1 MRKFKTLLMAITT
14 VAALSS
20 CSKDDNNNQGNGNP
34 NPTPTP
40 APAPN
45 PDAKPDANTAKVSLQ
60 FQNYVGGEELVLGA
74 DAASAKEYTS
84 NGQKLKFSEVKYV
97 ITNVV
102 LVKADGSK
110 VPYNAEDL
118 DKGGFLINQ
127 ENVASLSPVL
137 NNIPEG
143 DYKGIEFGLGVK
155 KDLNNLK
162 LQEKFPNF
170 YNLTGKYSFENGKIM
185 HWEWANGYRFVK
197 LEGWYSNPT
206 PPSPGK
212 GKDGKPLP
220 PPPAITNGEL
230 SIHIGSAFKGTKI
243 GKGENAKIEDET
255 LNIDRDAFRF
265 ISLDFPKPISVK
277 KGATAKVTIK
287 ADFDK
292 LINGTNKIS
301 LNGKIP
307 VVHHLNNMFPFVNN
321 IGGNQDLEGKKIIV
335 KDLNDSNK
343 AQEGFENSENSPL
356 DKVGMFSILSV
367 E

>member
-20 CSKDDNNNQGNGNP
+20 CSKKDDNNDS
-34 NPTPTP
+34 TP
-40 APAPN
+40 
-45 PDAKPDANTAKVSLQ
+45 AKVSLQ
-60 FQNYVGGEELVLGA
+60 FDNYVGTEKLALGTS
-74 DAASAKEYTS
+74 ASAAKAYTS
-84 NGQKLKFSEVKYV
+84 NGQTLKFSEVKYV

-102 LVKADGSK
+102 LVKADGTK
-110 VPYNAEDL
+110 VPYHTEDL

-127 ENVASLSPVL
+127 AKTASLTPVL
-137 NNIPEG
+137 SGIPEG
-143 DYKGIEFGLGVK
+143 EYKGIEFGLGVK
-155 KDLNNLK
+155 KELNNLK
-162 LQEKFPNF
+162 LQDRFPNF
-170 YNLTGKYSFENGKIM
+170 YRLTGEFKHSGIM

-206 PPSPGK
+206 PGK
-212 GKDGKPLP
+212 NKKGEAL
-220 PPPAITNGEL
+220 PAITDGEL
-230 SIHIGSAFKGTKI
+230 SIHIGSAFKGTKVI
-243 GKGENAKIEDET
+243 GEDKKVKGIENET

-265 ISLDFPKPISVK
+265 VSLDFPKNLSVK
-277 KGATAKVTIK
+277 GGATAKVTIK

-307 VVHHLNNMFPFVNN
+307 VVHSLNNMFPFVNN

-335 KDLNDSNK
+335 KDINDPQK
-343 AQEGFENSENSPL
+343 AQEGFNNSESSVL
-356 DKVGMFSILSV
+356 DKAGMFSVLNV

>member
-20 CSKDDNNNQGNGNP
+20 CSKKDDNNDS
-34 NPTPTP
+34 TP
-40 APAPN
+40 
-45 PDAKPDANTAKVSLQ
+45 AKVSLQ
-60 FQNYVGGEELVLGA
+60 FDNYVGTEKLALGA
-74 DAASAKEYTS
+74 SASAAKAYTS
-84 NGQKLKFSEVKYV
+84 NGQTLKFSEVKYV

-102 LVKADGSK
+102 LVKADGTK
-110 VPYNAEDL
+110 VPYHTEDL

-127 ENVASLSPVL
+127 AKTASLTPVL
-137 NNIPEG
+137 SGIPEG
-143 DYKGIEFGLGVK
+143 EYKGIEFGLGVK
-155 KDLNNLK
+155 KELNNLK
-162 LQEKFPNF
+162 LQDRFPNF
-170 YNLTGKYSFENGKIM
+170 YRLTGEFKHSGIM

-206 PPSPGK
+206 PGK
-212 GKDGKPLP
+212 NKKGEAL
-220 PPPAITNGEL
+220 PAITDGEL
-230 SIHIGSAFKGTKI
+230 SIHIGSAFKGTKVI
-243 GKGENAKIEDET
+243 GEDKKVKGIENET

-265 ISLDFPKPISVK
+265 VSLDFPKNLSVK
-277 KGATAKVTIK
+277 GGATAKVTIK

-307 VVHHLNNMFPFVNN
+307 VVHSLNNMFPFVNN

-335 KDLNDSNK
+335 KDINDPQK
-343 AQEGFENSENSPL
+343 AQEGFDNSESSAL
-356 DKVGMFSILSV
+356 DKAGMFSVLSV

>member
-1 MRKFKTLLMAITT
+1 MRKIKTILMAITT

-20 CSKDDNNNQGNGNP
+20 CSKEDNNNDS
-34 NPTPTP
+34 TP
-40 APAPN
+40 A
-45 PDAKPDANTAKVSLQ
+45 KVTLQ
-60 FQNYVGGEELVLGA
+60 FDHYVGAEKLTLGT
-74 DAASAKEYTS
+74 DAAGAKAYTS
-84 NGQKLKFSEVKYV
+84 NGQTLKFSEVKYV

-102 LVKADGSK
+102 LVKADGTK
-110 VPYNAEDL
+110 VPYHTEDL

-127 ENVASLSPVL
+127 ADAASLAPVL
-137 NNIPEG
+137 NDIPEG

-155 KDLNNLK
+155 KELNNLK
-162 LQEKFPNF
+162 LQTQFPNF
-170 YNLTGKYSFENGKIM
+170 YKLTGSFKQKEIM

-206 PPSPGK
+206 PP
-212 GKDGKPLP
+212 GKDKEGNPLS
-220 PPPAITNGEL
+220 AITDGEL
-230 SIHIGSAFKGTKI
+230 SIHIGSAFKGTKVI
-243 GKGENAKIEDET
+243 GDDKKVKGIENET

-265 ISLDFPKPISVK
+265 VSLDFPKNLSVK
-277 KGATAKVTIK
+277 GGATAKVTIK

-307 VVHHLNNMFPFVNN
+307 VVHSLNNMFPFVNN

-335 KDLNDSNK
+335 KDINDPQK
-343 AQEGFENSENSPL
+343 AQKGFDNSESSAL
-356 DKVGMFSILSV
+356 DKAGMFSVLNV

>member
-20 CSKDDNNNQGNGNP
+20 CSKEDNNNDS
-34 NPTPTP
+34 TP
-40 APAPN
+40 A
-45 PDAKPDANTAKVSLQ
+45 KVTLQ
-60 FQNYVGGEELVLGA
+60 FDHYVGAEKLTLG
-74 DAASAKEYTS
+74 DAASAKAYTS
-84 NGQKLKFSEVKYV
+84 NGQTLKFSEVKYV

-102 LVKADGSK
+102 LVKADGTK
-110 VPYNAEDL
+110 VPYHTEDL

-127 ENVASLSPVL
+127 ADAASLAPVL
-137 NNIPEG
+137 NEIPSG

-155 KDLNNLK
+155 KELNNLS
-162 LQEKFPNF
+162 LQDKFPNF
-170 YNLTGKYSFENGKIM
+170 YKLTGSFKQKEIM

-206 PPSPGK
+206 PGK
-212 GKDGKPLP
+212 NKKGEDL
-220 PPPAITNGEL
+220 PAITDGEL
-230 SIHIGSAFKGTKI
+230 SIHIGSAFKGTKVI
-243 GKGENAKIEDET
+243 GEDKKVKGIENET

-265 ISLDFPKPISVK
+265 VSLDFSKNLSVK
-277 KGATAKVTIK
+277 GGATAKVTIK

-307 VVHHLNNMFPFVNN
+307 VVHSLNNMFPFVNN

-335 KDLNDSNK
+335 KDFNNPQK
-343 AQEGFENSENSPL
+343 AQEGFDNSESSAL
-356 DKVGMFSILSV
+356 DKAGMFSILNV

>member
-1 MRKFKTLLMAITT
+1 MRKIKTILMAITT

-20 CSKDDNNNQGNGNP
+20 CSKKDDNNDS
-34 NPTPTP
+34 TP
-40 APAPN
+40 A
-45 PDAKPDANTAKVSLQ
+45 KVTLQ
-60 FQNYVGGEELVLGA
+60 FDHYVGAEKLTLGTDVA
-74 DAASAKEYTS
+74 GAKAYTS
-84 NGQKLKFSEVKYV
+84 NGQTLKFSEVKYV

-102 LVKADGSK
+102 LVKADGTK
-110 VPYNAEDL
+110 VPYHTEDL

-127 ENVASLSPVL
+127 ADAASLAPVL
-137 NNIPEG
+137 NEIPSG

-155 KDLNNLK
+155 KELNNLK
-162 LQEKFPNF
+162 LQDKFPNF
-170 YNLTGKYSFENGKIM
+170 YKLTGSFKQKEIM

-206 PPSPGK
+206 PGK
-212 GKDGKPLP
+212 NKKGEDL
-220 PPPAITNGEL
+220 PAITDGEL
-230 SIHIGSAFKGTKI
+230 SIHIGSAFKGTKVI
-243 GKGENAKIEDET
+243 GEDKKVKGIENET

-265 ISLDFPKPISVK
+265 VSLDFPKNLSVK
-277 KGATAKVTIK
+277 GGATAKVTIK

-307 VVHHLNNMFPFVNN
+307 VIHHLNNMFPFVNN

-335 KDLNDSNK
+335 KDINDPQK
-343 AQEGFENSENSPL
+343 AQQGFDNSESSAL
-356 DKVGMFSILSV
+356 DKAGMFSVLNV

>member
-1 MRKFKTLLMAITT
+1 MAITT

-20 CSKDDNNNQGNGNP
+20 CSKEDNNNSKQENGGQSNP
-34 NPTPTP
+34 EQPQ
-40 APAPN
+40 
-45 PDAKPDANTAKVSLQ
+45 KPDEKKPDETTGKVSLQ
-60 FQNYVGGEELVLGA
+60 FDHYVGAEKLTLGT
-74 DAASAKEYTS
+74 AKAYTS
-84 NGQKLKFSEVKYV
+84 NGQTLKFSEVKYV

-110 VPYNAEDL
+110 VPYHTEDL

-127 ENVASLSPVL
+127 ADAASLAPVL
-137 NNIPEG
+137 NEIPSG

-155 KDLNNLK
+155 KELNNLS
-162 LQEKFPNF
+162 LQDKFPNF
-170 YNLTGKYSFENGKIM
+170 YKLTGSFKQKEIM

-206 PPSPGK
+206 PP
-212 GKDGKPLP
+212 GKDKEGNPL
-220 PPPAITNGEL
+220 PAITDGEL

-243 GKGENAKIEDET
+243 VNGEDIKVENEI
-255 LNIDRDAFRF
+255 LNTDRDAFRF
-265 ISLDFPKPISVK
+265 VSLDFPKNLSVK
-277 KGATAKVTIK
+277 GGATAKVTIK

-307 VVHHLNNMFPFVNN
+307 VVHSLANMFPFVNN
-321 IGGNQDLEGKKIIV
+321 IGGNQGIDGKQIII
-335 KDLNDSNK
+335 KDIPTKKNPDPKDPQSGLD
-343 AQEGFENSENSPL
+343 NSKL
-356 DKVGMFSILSV
+356 DKVGMFSVLNL

>member
-1 MRKFKTLLMAITT
+1 MRKIKTILMAITT

-20 CSKDDNNNQGNGNP
+20 CSKKDDNNDS
-34 NPTPTP
+34 TP
-40 APAPN
+40 A
-45 PDAKPDANTAKVSLQ
+45 KVTLQ
-60 FQNYVGGEELVLGA
+60 FDHYVGAEKLTLGT
-74 DAASAKEYTS
+74 DAGGAKAYTS
-84 NGQKLKFSEVKYV
+84 NGQTLKFSEVKYV

-110 VPYNAEDL
+110 VPYHTEDL

-127 ENVASLSPVL
+127 ADAASLAPVL
-137 NNIPEG
+137 NEIPSG

-155 KDLNNLK
+155 KELNNLK
-162 LQEKFPNF
+162 LQTQFPNF
-170 YNLTGKYSFENGKIM
+170 YKLTGSFKQKEIM

-206 PPSPGK
+206 PGK
-212 GKDGKPLP
+212 NKKGEDL
-220 PPPAITNGEL
+220 PAITDGEL
-230 SIHIGSAFKGTKI
+230 SIHIGSAFKGTKVI
-243 GKGENAKIEDET
+243 GEDKKVKGIENET

-265 ISLDFPKPISVK
+265 VSLDFPKNLSVK
-277 KGATAKVTIK
+277 GGATAKVTIK

-307 VVHHLNNMFPFVNN
+307 VVHSLNNMFPFVNN

-335 KDLNDSNK
+335 KDINNPQK
-343 AQEGFENSENSPL
+343 AQEGFDNSESSAL
-356 DKVGMFSILSV
+356 DKAGMFSVLNV

>member
-20 CSKDDNNNQGNGNP
+20 CSKKDDNNDS
-34 NPTPTP
+34 TP
-40 APAPN
+40 
-45 PDAKPDANTAKVSLQ
+45 AKVSLQ
-60 FQNYVGGEELVLGA
+60 FDNYVGTEKLALGA
-74 DAASAKEYTS
+74 SASAAKAYTS
-84 NGQKLKFSEVKYV
+84 NGQTLKFSEVKYV

-102 LVKADGSK
+102 LVKADGTK
-110 VPYNAEDL
+110 VPYHTEDL

-127 ENVASLSPVL
+127 AKTASLTPVL
-137 NNIPEG
+137 SGIPEG
-143 DYKGIEFGLGVK
+143 EYKGIEFGLGVK
-155 KDLNNLK
+155 KELNNLK
-162 LQEKFPNF
+162 LQDKFPNF
-170 YNLTGKYSFENGKIM
+170 YRLTGEFKHSGIM

-206 PPSPGK
+206 PGK
-212 GKDGKPLP
+212 NKKGEDL
-220 PPPAITNGEL
+220 PAITDGEL
-230 SIHIGSAFKGTKI
+230 SIHIGSAFKGTKVI
-243 GKGENAKIEDET
+243 GEDKKVKGIENET

-265 ISLDFPKPISVK
+265 VSLDFPKNLSVK
-277 KGATAKVTIK
+277 GGATAKVTIK

-307 VVHHLNNMFPFVNN
+307 VVHSLNNMFPFVNN

-335 KDLNDSNK
+335 KDINDPQK
-343 AQEGFENSENSPL
+343 AQEGFDNSESSAL
-356 DKVGMFSILSV
+356 DKAGMFSVLNV

>member
-20 CSKDDNNNQGNGNP
+20 CSKKDDNNDS
-34 NPTPTP
+34 TP
-40 APAPN
+40 
-45 PDAKPDANTAKVSLQ
+45 AKVSLQ
-60 FQNYVGGEELVLGA
+60 FDNYVGTEKLALGA
-74 DAASAKEYTS
+74 SASAAKAYTS
-84 NGQKLKFSEVKYV
+84 NGQTLKFSEVKYV

-102 LVKADGSK
+102 LVKADGTK
-110 VPYNAEDL
+110 VPYHTEDL

-127 ENVASLSPVL
+127 AKTTSLTPVL
-137 NNIPEG
+137 SGIPEG
-143 DYKGIEFGLGVK
+143 EYKGIEFGLGVK
-155 KDLNNLK
+155 KELNNLK
-162 LQEKFPNF
+162 LQDRFPNF
-170 YNLTGKYSFENGKIM
+170 YRLTGEFKHSGIM

-206 PPSPGK
+206 PGK
-212 GKDGKPLP
+212 NKKGEAL
-220 PPPAITNGEL
+220 PAITDGEL
-230 SIHIGSAFKGTKI
+230 SIHIGSAFKGTKVI
-243 GKGENAKIEDET
+243 GEDKKVKGIENET

-265 ISLDFPKPISVK
+265 VSLDFPKNLSVK
-277 KGATAKVTIK
+277 GGATAKVTIK

-307 VVHHLNNMFPFVNN
+307 VVHSLNNMFPFVNN

-335 KDLNDSNK
+335 KDINDPQK
-343 AQEGFENSENSPL
+343 AQEGFDNSESSAL
-356 DKVGMFSILSV
+356 DKAGMFSVLSV

>member
-1 MRKFKTLLMAITT
+1 MRKIKTILMAITT

-20 CSKDDNNNQGNGNP
+20 CSKKDDNNDS
-34 NPTPTP
+34 TP
-40 APAPN
+40 A
-45 PDAKPDANTAKVSLQ
+45 KVTLQ
-60 FQNYVGGEELVLGA
+60 FDHYVGAEKLTLGT
-74 DAASAKEYTS
+74 DAGGAKAYTS
-84 NGQKLKFSEVKYV
+84 NGQTLKFSEVKYV

-102 LVKADGSK
+102 LVKADGTK
-110 VPYNAEDL
+110 VPYHTEDL

-127 ENVASLSPVL
+127 ADAASLAPVL
-137 NNIPEG
+137 NEIPSG

-155 KDLNNLK
+155 KELNNLS
-162 LQEKFPNF
+162 LQDKFPNF
-170 YNLTGKYSFENGKIM
+170 YKLTGSFKQKEIM

-206 PPSPGK
+206 PGK
-212 GKDGKPLP
+212 NKEGEDLL
-220 PPPAITNGEL
+220 AITDGEL
-230 SIHIGSAFKGTKI
+230 SIHIGSAFKGTKVLDEK
-243 GKGENAKIEDET
+243 GKTKEIKDLIIN
-255 LNIDRDAFRF
+255 NDRDAFRF
-265 ISLDFPKPISVK
+265 VSLDFPKTLSVK

-307 VVHHLNNMFPFVNN
+307 VVHNLDNMFPFVNN

-335 KDLNDSNK
+335 KDFNNPQK
-343 AQEGFENSENSPL
+343 AQEGFDNSESSAL
-356 DKVGMFSILSV
+356 DKAGMFSVLSV

>member
-1 MRKFKTLLMAITT
+1 MRKIKTILMAITT

-20 CSKDDNNNQGNGNP
+20 CSKEDNSNSTG
-34 NPTPTP
+34 
-40 APAPN
+40 
-45 PDAKPDANTAKVSLQ
+45 KVSLQ
-60 FQNYVGGEELVLGA
+60 FDHYVGAEKLTLGT
-74 DAASAKEYTS
+74 DAAGAKAYTS
-84 NGQKLKFSEVKYV
+84 NGQTLKFSEVKYV

-102 LVKADGSK
+102 LVKADGTK
-110 VPYNAEDL
+110 VPYHTEDL

-127 ENVASLSPVL
+127 ADAASLAPVL
-137 NNIPEG
+137 NDIPEG

-155 KDLNNLK
+155 KELNNLK
-162 LQEKFPNF
+162 LQDKFPNF
-170 YNLTGKYSFENGKIM
+170 YRLTGEFKHSGIM

-206 PPSPGK
+206 PKNNK
-212 GKDGKPLP
+212 GEDL
-220 PPPAITNGEL
+220 PAITDGEL
-230 SIHIGSAFKGTKI
+230 SIHIGSAFKGTKVI
-243 GKGENAKIEDET
+243 GDDKKVKGIENET

-265 ISLDFPKPISVK
+265 VSLDFKTLSVK
-277 KGATAKVTIK
+277 KGTPAKITIK

-307 VVHHLNNMFPFVNN
+307 VVHSLNNMFPFVNN

-335 KDLNDSNK
+335 KDINDPQK
-343 AQEGFENSENSPL
+343 AQEGFDNSESSAL
-356 DKVGMFSILSV
+356 DKAGMFSVPNV

>member
-20 CSKDDNNNQGNGNP
+20 CSKKDDNNDS
-34 NPTPTP
+34 TP
-40 APAPN
+40 A
-45 PDAKPDANTAKVSLQ
+45 KVTLQ
-60 FQNYVGGEELVLGA
+60 FDHYVGAEKLTLGT
-74 DAASAKEYTS
+74 DAAGAKAYTS
-84 NGQKLKFSEVKYV
+84 NGQTLKFSEVKYV

-102 LVKADGSK
+102 LVKADGTK
-110 VPYNAEDL
+110 VPYHTEDL

-127 ENVASLSPVL
+127 ADAASLAPVL
-137 NNIPEG
+137 NEIPSG

-155 KDLNNLK
+155 KELNNLS
-162 LQEKFPNF
+162 LQGKFPNF
-170 YNLTGKYSFENGKIM
+170 YNLTGSFKQKEIM

-206 PPSPGK
+206 PGK
-212 GKDGKPLP
+212 NKKGEAL
-220 PPPAITNGEL
+220 PAITDGEL
-230 SIHIGSAFKGTKI
+230 SIHIGSAFKGTKVI
-243 GKGENAKIEDET
+243 GEDKKVKGIENET

-265 ISLDFPKPISVK
+265 ISLDFPEKLSVK
-277 KGATAKVTIK
+277 KDAVAKVTIK

-307 VVHHLNNMFPFVNN
+307 VVHSLNNMFPFVNN

-335 KDLNDSNK
+335 KDINDPQK
-343 AQEGFENSENSPL
+343 AQEGFDNSESSVL
-356 DKVGMFSILSV
+356 DKVGMFSVLSV

>member
-20 CSKDDNNNQGNGNP
+20 CSKKDDNNDS
-34 NPTPTP
+34 TP
-40 APAPN
+40 A
-45 PDAKPDANTAKVSLQ
+45 KVTLQ
-60 FQNYVGGEELVLGA
+60 FDHYVGAEKLTLG
-74 DAASAKEYTS
+74 DAAGAKAYTS
-84 NGQKLKFSEVKYV
+84 NGQTLKFSEVKYV

-102 LVKADGSK
+102 LVKADGTK
-110 VPYNAEDL
+110 VPYHTEDL

-127 ENVASLSPVL
+127 ADAASLAPVL
-137 NNIPEG
+137 NEIPSG

-155 KDLNNLK
+155 KELNNLK
-162 LQEKFPNF
+162 LQDKFPKF
-170 YNLTGKYSFENGKIM
+170 YNLTGSFKQKEIM

-206 PPSPGK
+206 PP
-212 GKDGKPLP
+212 GKDKDGNPL
-220 PPPAITNGEL
+220 PAITDGEL

-243 GKGENAKIEDET
+243 GKGKDAKVENET

-265 ISLDFPKPISVK
+265 VSLDFPKNLSVK
-277 KGATAKVTIK
+277 GGATAKVTIK

-307 VVHHLNNMFPFVNN
+307 VVHSLNNMFPFVNN

-335 KDLNDSNK
+335 KDINDPQK
-343 AQEGFENSENSPL
+343 AQEGFDNSESSAL
-356 DKVGMFSILSV
+356 DKAGMFSVLNV

>member
-1 MRKFKTLLMAITT
+1 MRKIKTILMAITT

-20 CSKDDNNNQGNGNP
+20 CSKEDNSNLTG
-34 NPTPTP
+34 
-40 APAPN
+40 
-45 PDAKPDANTAKVSLQ
+45 KVSLQ
-60 FQNYVGGEELVLGA
+60 FDHYVGAEKLTLGT
-74 DAASAKEYTS
+74 DAGGAKAYTS
-84 NGQKLKFSEVKYV
+84 NGQILKFSEVKYV

-102 LVKADGSK
+102 LVKADGTK
-110 VPYNAEDL
+110 VPYHTEDL

-127 ENVASLSPVL
+127 ADAASLAPVL
-137 NNIPEG
+137 NDIPEG

-155 KDLNNLK
+155 KELNNLK
-162 LQEKFPNF
+162 LQDKFPNF
-170 YNLTGKYSFENGKIM
+170 YRLTGEFKHSGIM

-206 PPSPGK
+206 PS
-212 GKDGKPLP
+212 GKDKEGNPL
-220 PPPAITNGEL
+220 PAITDGEL
-230 SIHIGSAFKGTKI
+230 SIHIGSAFKGTKVI
-243 GKGENAKIEDET
+243 GDDKKVKGIENET

-265 ISLDFPKPISVK
+265 VSLDFPKTLSVK
-277 KGATAKVTIK
+277 EGTPAKVTIK

-307 VVHHLNNMFPFVNN
+307 VVHSLNNMFPFVNN

-335 KDLNDSNK
+335 KDINDPQK
-343 AQEGFENSENSPL
+343 AQEGFDNSESSAL
-356 DKVGMFSILSV
+356 DKAGMFSVLNV

>member
-1 MRKFKTLLMAITT
+1 MRKIKTILMAITT

-20 CSKDDNNNQGNGNP
+20 CSKEDNSNSTG
-34 NPTPTP
+34 
-40 APAPN
+40 
-45 PDAKPDANTAKVSLQ
+45 KVSLQ
-60 FQNYVGGEELVLGA
+60 FDHYVGAEKLTLGT
-74 DAASAKEYTS
+74 DKASTKAYTS
-84 NGQKLKFSEVKYV
+84 NGQTLKFSEVKYV

-102 LVKADGSK
+102 LVKADGTK
-110 VPYNAEDL
+110 VPYHTEDL

-127 ENVASLSPVL
+127 ADAASLAPVL
-137 NNIPEG
+137 NEIPSG

-155 KDLNNLK
+155 KELNNLK
-162 LQEKFPNF
+162 LQTQFPNF
-170 YNLTGKYSFENGKIM
+170 YRLTGEFKHSGIM

-206 PPSPGK
+206 PP
-212 GKDGKPLP
+212 GKDKDGNPL
-220 PPPAITNGEL
+220 PAITDGEL
-230 SIHIGSAFKGTKI
+230 SIHIGSAFKGTKVI
-243 GKGENAKIEDET
+243 GEDKKVKGIENET

-265 ISLDFPKPISVK
+265 VSLDFPKNLSVK
-277 KGATAKVTIK
+277 GGATAKVTIK

-307 VVHHLNNMFPFVNN
+307 VVHSLNNMFPFVNN

-335 KDLNDSNK
+335 KDINDPQK
-343 AQEGFENSENSPL
+343 AQGGFDNSESSAL
-356 DKVGMFSILSV
+356 DKAGMFSVLNV